1 MLQFGSR
8 DSFSQSSTCVRMDGT
23 MRVGPDRMCE
33 MDKPFG
39 PSIKWPRL
47 VEGCAKLLKGGPYIW
62 VVLCNV
68 LRSLRQGDRRIFG
81 DISR

>member
-23 MRVGPDRMCE
+23 MRVGSDRMCE

-47 VEGCAKLLKGGPYIW
+47 VEGCAKLLKGGP
-62 VVLCNV
+62 
-68 LRSLRQGDRRIFG
+68 
-81 DISR
+81 